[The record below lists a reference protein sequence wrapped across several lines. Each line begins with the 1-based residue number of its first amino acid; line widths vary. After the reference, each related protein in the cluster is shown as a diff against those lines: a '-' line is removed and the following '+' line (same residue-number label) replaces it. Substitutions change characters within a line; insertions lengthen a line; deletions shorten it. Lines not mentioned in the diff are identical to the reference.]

1 MGKDVRDRSYIGK
14 GNGLFSNF
22 PTLLSKGPKDA
33 AYMHL
38 SLSGD
43 ICAGLRDLAVWDG
56 WLESPD
62 DGHLPSHRAGTVE
75 IAPTGLGICLVF

>member
-22 PTLLSKGPKDA
+22 PTLRSLAPKDA
-33 AYMHL
+33 AQMVL
-38 SLSGD
+38 SLVGD
-43 ICAGLRDLAVWDG
+43 ICAGLRDLAAWDG

-62 DGHLPSHRAGTVE
+62 DRHSFHCRSAKIEHGHL
-75 IAPTGLGICLVF
+75 